1 MKLEDLKSLN
11 KDDILAALGLE
22 SKRTTTNVVA
32 SSLGVF
38 SIGLAVGAAAA
49 LLFAPKTGKQM
60 RDDVGT
66 RMRSCVSKDLLKPQ
80 DSEVHGSI

>member
-22 SKRTTTNVVA
+22 SKRSTTNMVA

-38 SIGLAVGAAAA
+38 SIGLVVGAAAA
-49 LLFAPKTGKQM
+49 LLFAPKTGKDM
-60 RDDVGT
+60 RDEVGT
-66 RMRSCVSKDLLKPQ
+66 RMRSFASRDHAKPQ
-80 DSEVHGSI
+80 DGDLHSSV